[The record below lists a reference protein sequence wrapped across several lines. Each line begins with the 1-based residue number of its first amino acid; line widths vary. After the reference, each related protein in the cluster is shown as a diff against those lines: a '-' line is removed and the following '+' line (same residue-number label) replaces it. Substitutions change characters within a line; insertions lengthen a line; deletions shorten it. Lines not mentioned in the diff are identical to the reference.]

1 MNENKKVRRCLQR
14 KRRENGVGRTIMV
27 ENGPGKS
34 SWIANRM
41 SARKLNNKQLILIS
55 GSD

>member
-1 MNENKKVRRCLQR
+1 
-14 KRRENGVGRTIMV
+14 MV
-27 ENGPGKS
+27 ENGPGES

-41 SARKLNNKQLILIS
+41 SDRKLNNKQLILIS